1 MNRIKR
7 SERLLELMIENKRN
21 QLIKKIIEESKG
33 VVVKSFVS
41 ILETE
46 EINKKVYEKIDALSN
61 YKTIDKK
68 VQTIINILLS
78 KKQHF
83 TSFFDKDVVLFHQL
97 DRETGAII
105 LKLEY
110 IFKDLEYILH
120 FVGYSK
126 DYRDLIIVSPDL
138 KFGICSER
146 FEYDNKLTIW
156 GI

>member
-1 MNRIKR
+1 
-7 SERLLELMIENKRN
+7 
-21 QLIKKIIEESKG
+21 LI
-33 VVVKSFVS
+33 
-41 ILETE
+41 
-46 EINKKVYEKIDALSN
+46 N

-68 VQTIINILLS
+68 VQTIIKILLS